1 MSFASVSTCSM
12 QTLHGLCLNRTPG
25 NSQVPPPKEASEMK
39 WLVKPA
45 EI

>member
-1 MSFASVSTCSM
+1 MELRVCEHPLDADSTWTM
-12 QTLHGLCLNRTPG
+12 PGAYPG
-25 NSQVPPPKEASEMK
+25 NSQGPPPKEASEMK